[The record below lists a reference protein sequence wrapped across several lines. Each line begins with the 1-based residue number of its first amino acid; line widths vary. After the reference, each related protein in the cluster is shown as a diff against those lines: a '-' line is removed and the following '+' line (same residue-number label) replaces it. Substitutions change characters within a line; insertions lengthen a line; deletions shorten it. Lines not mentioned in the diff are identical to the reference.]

1 MQWQISG
8 VNSIQSKIMAIR
20 VHKDDAPKMKKLIEK
35 LELMGFDYINYRFSR
50 SGMECYD
57 EAMQILG
64 LLKEGEHW
72 CEDTYKGV

>member
-1 MQWQISG
+1 
-8 VNSIQSKIMAIR
+8 MAIR

-64 LLKEGEHW
+64 VLKEGEHW
-72 CEDTYKGV
+72 CNKSYNGEW